1 MPGLT
6 PQYGDLV
13 KFKEAI
19 SHLKSKIQIP
29 TAQWND
35 LLGQIHARAFTIA
48 GATKTELLND
58 IYKDVVSSIESGE
71 TLSEFRKR
79 FDSTVTKHGWSYN
92 GKRGW
97 RTQVIYQ
104 NNKNTARAAGRWEQQ
119 TRIKNRRPYLLYLT
133 AGDTRV
139 RPKHSKWNYILLPIE
154 HNFWNSHYPPNG
166 WGCRCKVVSLSE
178 ADIKR
183 MGLTVT
189 PDSALGDYN
198 KPFIE
203 VNQKTGEELERLPG
217 IDLGWDYNPGKAWI
231 GADKSTGQMIASLEQ
246 EIREQIIPQF
256 NAAIYKAEPIF
267 RSHVSK
273 VAAKQALNKKLDDG
287 SVIILGHMHS
297 NTVLKVASKSTLGS
311 TLVVI
316 DETVLAQAI
325 SILGYEQAIRLMTIV
340 QQQGQTAFNKS
351 VAQLVVDGVQ
361 VTIQIQSDINRVVA
375 VKRV

>member
-1 MPGLT
+1 MSNLT

-29 TAQWND
+29 TSHWDD
-35 LLGQIHARAFTIA
+35 LLGQIHARAFTIS

-58 IYKDVVSSIESGE
+58 LYKDVLNAIVSGE
-71 TLSEFRKR
+71 TLPEFRKR
-79 FDSTVTKHGWSYN
+79 FDSTVSKHGWSYN

-104 NNKNTARAAGRWEQQ
+104 NNKNTARAAGRWNQQ
-119 TRIKNRRPYLLYLT
+119 ARIKSRRPYLLYLT

-139 RPKHSKWNYILLPIE
+139 RPNHAKWNYILLPIE

-166 WGCRCKVVSLSE
+166 WGCRCKVVSLSD

-183 MGLTVT
+183 MELTVT
-189 PDSALGDYN
+189 QDSALSNYN

-203 VNQKTGEELERLPG
+203 VNKKTGEELERLPG
-217 IDLGWDYNPGKAWI
+217 IDLGWNYNPGKAWI

-297 NTVLKVASKSTLGS
+297 NTVLKVASKSALGS

-351 VAQLVVDGVQ
+351 VVQLVVDFVQ

>member
-29 TAQWND
+29 TSHWDD

-58 IYKDVVSSIESGE
+58 LYKDVLKAIDSGE

-79 FDSTVTKHGWSYN
+79 FDSTVSKHGWSYN

-139 RPKHSKWNYILLPIE
+139 RPKHAKWNYILLPIE

-166 WGCRCKVVSLSE
+166 WGCRCKVVSLSD

-183 MGLTVT
+183 MELTVT

-231 GADKSTGQMIASLEQ
+231 GADKSTGHMIASLEQ
-246 EIREQIIPQF
+246 DIREQIIPQF

-267 RSHVSK
+267 RSHVAK

-297 NTVLKVASKSTLGS
+297 NTVLKVASKSALGS
-311 TLVVI
+311 TLITI

-325 SILGYEQAIRLMTIV
+325 SILGYEQAIRLMMIV

-351 VAQLVVDGVQ
+351 VVQLVVDGIQ